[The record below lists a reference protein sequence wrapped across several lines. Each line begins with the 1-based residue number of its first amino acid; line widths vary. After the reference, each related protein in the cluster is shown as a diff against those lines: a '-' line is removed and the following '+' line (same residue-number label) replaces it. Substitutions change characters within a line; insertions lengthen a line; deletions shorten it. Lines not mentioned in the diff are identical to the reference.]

1 MKTRT
6 LSVRQSS
13 GRVLTEITIGV
24 ALSSAL
30 VAMVGWLWLVG
41 TRDFAPAVDYTAL
54 DVKSRAALDV
64 RSPSLRPENWIAHA
78 REVQAARQ
86 PR

>member
-1 MKTRT
+1 MKTGT
-6 LSVRQSS
+6 DSVRQAS
-13 GRVLTEITIGV
+13 GRVLTEVTIGV
-24 ALSSAL
+24 VMSSAL

-54 DVKSRAALDV
+54 DAKGREALDL
-64 RSPSLRPENWIAHA
+64 RSPSLRPANWIAHA
-78 REVQAARQ
+78 HQAQAATQ